1 MTGSEFAP
9 IALGLASA
17 LLWGAGDFWGG
28 WTSKRQSVYSVIVSS
43 QIVGLL
49 LFIALAVL
57 SGERVPPIGDRAVSA
72 VAGLAGSLGI
82 LALYRALADGRMGIA
97 APVSAVVAAALPVAA
112 GFVLDGAPTVWQ
124 FAGVGLAL
132 IAVWLISRTAGARL
146 NWRDLSLPI
155 VAGVGFG
162 VFFVLI
168 GHVSDRAV
176 WWPLVAV
183 RTVSL
188 STLTIVATVQR
199 QPRLVEQRYW
209 LLVALVGALE
219 VGGNAFFALAG
230 QVGRLDVAAV
240 ISSLYPATTV
250 WLAWLILK
258 EHLTRQQLIGVVA
271 ALAAIVL
278 ISI

>member
-1 MTGSEFAP
+1 MTGSEFTP
-9 IALGLASA
+9 IAFGLASA
-17 LLWGAGDFWGG
+17 ALWGAGDFWGG
-28 WTSKRQSVYSVIVSS
+28 WTSKRQSVYSVVVSA

-49 LFIALAVL
+49 LFVALAIL
-57 SGERVPPIGDRAVSA
+57 SGERVPPSGDLAMSA
-72 VAGLAGSLGI
+72 LAGLAGAIGI
-82 LALYRALADGRMGIA
+82 IALYRALAEGRMGVA

-112 GFVLDGAPTVWQ
+112 GFVLDGAPKVWQ
-124 FAGVGLAL
+124 FIGFGLAL
-132 IAVWLISRTAGARL
+132 IAVWFISRSEDTQLRWREL
-146 NWRDLSLPI
+146 NLPL

-162 VFFVLI
+162 VFFILI

-176 WWPLVAV
+176 WWPLVTV

-188 STLTIVATVQR
+188 STLVIVATVQR

-209 LLVALVGALE
+209 LLAALVGALE

-230 QVGRLDVAAV
+230 QTGRLDVAAV

-258 EHLTRQQLIGVVA
+258 ERLSRPQLLGVVA

-278 ISI
+278 ISL

>member
-1 MTGSEFAP
+1 MTGTEFTP
-9 IALGLASA
+9 IAFGLASA
-17 LLWGAGDFWGG
+17 ALWGAGDFWGG

-43 QIVGLL
+43 QIVGLA
-49 LFIALAVL
+49 LFVVLALA
-57 SGERVPPIGDRAVSA
+57 SGERVPLLGDLALSA
-72 VAGLAGSLGI
+72 LGGLAGAIGI
-82 LALYRALADGRMGIA
+82 IALYRALAEGRMGVA
-97 APVSAVVAAALPVAA
+97 APVSAVVATVLPVVA
-112 GFVLDGAPTVWQ
+112 GFVLDGAPKVWQ
-124 FAGVGLAL
+124 FIGFGLAL
-132 IAVWLISRTAGARL
+132 IAVWLISRTDGAPMR
-146 NWRDLSLPI
+146 WRELSLPL
-155 VAGVGFG
+155 VAGVSFG

-176 WWPLVAV
+176 WWPLVTV

-188 STLTIVATVQR
+188 SMLLVVATVQR

-209 LLVALVGALE
+209 LLAALVGALE

-258 EHLTRQQLIGVVA
+258 ERLSRSQLLGVVA

-278 ISI
+278 IAM

>member
-1 MTGSEFAP
+1 MTGTEFTP
-9 IALGLASA
+9 IAFGLASA
-17 LLWGAGDFWGG
+17 ALWGAGDFWGG

-43 QIVGLL
+43 QIVGLA
-49 LFIALAVL
+49 LFVILALA
-57 SGERVPPIGDRAVSA
+57 SGERVPLLGDLALSGLGGMAGAIG
-72 VAGLAGSLGI
+72 I
-82 LALYRALADGRMGIA
+82 IALYRALAEGRMGVA
-97 APVSAVVAAALPVAA
+97 APVSAVVATVLPVVA
-112 GFVLDGAPTVWQ
+112 GFVLDGAPKVWQ
-124 FAGVGLAL
+124 FIGFGLAL
-132 IAVWLISRTAGARL
+132 IAVWLISRTDGAPMR
-146 NWRDLSLPI
+146 WRELSLPL
-155 VAGVGFG
+155 VAGVSFG

-168 GHVSDRAV
+168 GHVSDHAV
-176 WWPLVAV
+176 WWPLVTV

-188 STLTIVATVQR
+188 SMLLVVATVQR

-209 LLVALVGALE
+209 LLAALVGALE

-258 EHLTRQQLIGVVA
+258 ERLSRPQLLGVVA

-278 ISI
+278 IAM

>member
-57 SGERVPPIGDRAVSA
+57 SGERVPPIGDMALSA
-72 VAGLAGSLGI
+72 VAGLAGAIGI
-82 LALYRALADGRMGIA
+82 LALYRSLAEGRMGIA
-97 APVSAVVAAALPVAA
+97 APVSAVVAAALPVVA
-112 GFVLDGAPTVWQ
+112 GFVLDGAPSIWQ
-124 FAGVGLAL
+124 FAGFGLAL

-146 NWRDLSLPI
+146 NWRELTLPF
-155 VAGVGFG
+155 VAGVSFG

-278 ISI
+278 ISV

>member
-1 MTGSEFAP
+1 MTGTEFTP
-9 IALGLASA
+9 IAFGLASA
-17 LLWGAGDFWGG
+17 ALWGAGDFWGG

-43 QIVGLL
+43 QIVGLA
-49 LFIALAVL
+49 LFVVLALA
-57 SGERVPPIGDRAVSA
+57 SGERVPLLSDLALSGLG
-72 VAGLAGSLGI
+72 GLAGAIGI
-82 LALYRALADGRMGIA
+82 IALYRALAEGRMGVA
-97 APVSAVVAAALPVAA
+97 APVSAVVATVLPVVA
-112 GFVLDGAPTVWQ
+112 GFVLDGAPKVWQ
-124 FAGVGLAL
+124 FIGFGLAL
-132 IAVWLISRTAGARL
+132 IAVWLISRTDGAPMR
-146 NWRDLSLPI
+146 WRELSLPL
-155 VAGVGFG
+155 VAGVSFG

-168 GHVSDRAV
+168 GHVSDHAV
-176 WWPLVAV
+176 WWPLVTV

-188 STLTIVATVQR
+188 SMLLVVATVQR

-209 LLVALVGALE
+209 LLAALVGALE

-258 EHLTRQQLIGVVA
+258 ERLSRPQLLGVVA

-278 ISI
+278 IAM